1 MKRIL
6 KAVLSA
12 GFITTA
18 FFTGVTGNIANA
30 AISEFTDE
38 ILTYEIV
45 KGGVNIS
52 ACDDGA
58 VELNIRDE
66 IDGYK
71 IIGINENAFA
81 ECTNLKK
88 VTLPDTITTMGAG
101 AFTGCTSLESINV
114 PAGLTEIP
122 A

>member
-66 IDGYK
+66 IDGLLKYLDHVF
-71 IIGINENAFA
+71 GEENMKLSKKYLLR
-81 ECTNLKK
+81 LKK
-88 VTLPDTITTMGAG
+88 MG
-101 AFTGCTSLESINV
+101 TS
-114 PAGLTEIP
+114 
-122 A
+122 